1 MLTVENPGVF
11 GRVDQ
16 IIDRAIISMDHFLIL
31 ALAIPQKIVLRPF
44 PSARTP
50 VEIFSGFG
58 GLEIMPGG
66 VIADPLEFGFARNRM
81 VQRSDKDFGS
91 RLDFKQRRAALLFM
105 DTFGNPLLQQSVLE
119 HFALGRFNVVVGDP
133 FERFVMDDDI
143 RSILF
148 RFSLL
153 ISIYFFGE
161 NFFGRFRDNPLR
173 AAPPAWA
180 AATAATQIV
189 FRLGRDLFFIRFFL
203 ADRLVLSGL
212 TVGIA

>member
-16 IIDRAIISMDHFLIL
+16 IIDRTIISMDHFLIL

-44 PSARTP
+44 PSARAP

-58 GLEIMPGG
+58 GLDIMPRG
-66 VIADPLEFGFARNRM
+66 VVADPLEFAFAGNRM
-81 VQRSDKDFGS
+81 MQRSDKHFGS
-91 RLDFKQRRAALLFM
+91 RLDFKQGCAALLFM
-105 DTFGNPLLQQSVLE
+105 DTFGNPLLQQGILE
-119 HFALGRFNVVVGDP
+119 HFAVGLISFIGGDP
-133 FERFVMDDDI
+133 FERVVMDDDI
-143 RSILF
+143 WSILF

-161 NFFGRFRDNPLR
+161 NFFGRFSDNPLR